1 MLDMLLQEKQ
11 GDANNLCTFGVLH
24 SGLYMQVISV
34 DRPNGYITRVN
45 EGKPL
50 QIPIDVGSFG
60 EKVLPILVQ
69 VYHLKQMVRSVY
81 QNVRLSQTASPNNA
95 SVDGD
100 EDENVVTTHP

>member
-1 MLDMLLQEKQ
+1 
-11 GDANNLCTFGVLH
+11 
-24 SGLYMQVISV
+24 MQVISV

-69 VYHLKQMVRSVY
+69 VYHLKQLVRSVY

-95 SVDGD
+95 NWLDHCLDKRTRVIVPATSSSMKISR
-100 EDENVVTTHP
+100 TK